1 MGLPHLRGG
10 PFCFIVL
17 GRWPGPF
24 GQAEHKPEPSFARPD
39 SRGGCPHAVI
49 ANDQRLA
56 TVMKAFR
63 NLRLI
68 GIALGFLT
76 LIGMAGFH
84 FIEGWPWFD
93 GFYMVI
99 TTFTTIGYQEVHPLS
114 RAGRVF
120 NVALILAGVS
130 LVLLSIGFLTQALLE
145 FELRSFFGRRR
156 MERDIGRLSD
166 HYIICGAG
174 RVGRSA
180 ARELARRPVPFLVIE
195 QNETKAAHHS
205 GEWLTL
211 IGDATQEATLRE
223 AHIERARGLV
233 AATTT
238 DATNLYIVLTAR
250 GLNPGLKIIA
260 RASEE
265 DAEKHLLTAGAD
277 SVVSPYLFAGQ
288 RIAQSFLR
296 PHVVSFLDTAT
307 THLGMDLE
315 IGEICVGRDSSFAGK
330 TIETSRIRQDR
341 GVIILAIKR
350 EQGMRFNPSPEDR
363 IEPGDYLIAMGE
375 PSQLRQLEQMAS
387 SQV

>member
-1 MGLPHLRGG
+1 
-10 PFCFIVL
+10 
-17 GRWPGPF
+17 
-24 GQAEHKPEPSFARPD
+24 
-39 SRGGCPHAVI
+39 
-49 ANDQRLA
+49 
-56 TVMKAFR
+56 MKAFR

-68 GIALGFLT
+68 GLALAGLT
-76 LIGMAGFH
+76 TVGTVGFH

-93 GFYMVI
+93 GLYMTI
-99 TTFTTIGYQEVHPLS
+99 TTFTTIGYQETHPLS
-114 RAGRVF
+114 HPGRVF
-120 NVALILAGVS
+120 NLALVVAGVS
-130 LVLLSIGFLTQALLE
+130 LVFLSIGFLTQALLE
-145 FELRSFFGRRR
+145 FELRSFFGRRK
-156 MERDIGRLSD
+156 MEREIGRLND

-180 ARELARRPVPFLVIE
+180 ARELARRPVPFVIIE
-195 QNETKAAHHS
+195 QNEAKSARYS
-205 GEWLTL
+205 DWLVMV
-211 IGDATQEATLRE
+211 GDATQEQTLRD

-250 GLNPGLKIIA
+250 GLNPKLRIIA
-260 RASEE
+260 RASDE
-265 DAEKHLLTAGAD
+265 DAEKHLITAGAD

-307 THLGMDLE
+307 THLGIDLE
-315 IGEICVGRDSSFAGK
+315 IGEICIGHDSSFAGK

-350 EQGMRFNPSPEDR
+350 EQGMRFNPSSEDR

-375 PSQLRQLEQMAS
+375 PSQLRQLEQMAAARS
-387 SQV
+387 